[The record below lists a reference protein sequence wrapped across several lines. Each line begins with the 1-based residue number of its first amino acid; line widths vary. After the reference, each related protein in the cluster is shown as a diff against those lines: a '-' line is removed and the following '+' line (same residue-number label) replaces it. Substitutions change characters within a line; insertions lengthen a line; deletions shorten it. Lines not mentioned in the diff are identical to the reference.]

1 MARPEREPKTP
12 LGKRLRAVRGHFG
25 DEERELFAKRLGIS
39 RAALAYYERG
49 ERVPDSNVL
58 AAYRERLGVNLNWL
72 ASEVG
77 EMFED
82 PSKAPQAKPAD
93 APVSE
98 WLFNELGKIVVREH
112 KAGGERLLPEMV
124 APEAVKLY
132 NELIG
137 MVRDVTDH
145 RTVEAVLPLLAEN
158 LRERLR
164 KAAAEPGSGKREA
177 S

>member
-1 MARPEREPKTP
+1 MFEGP
-12 LGKRLRAVRGHFG
+12 
-25 DEERELFAKRLGIS
+25 S
-39 RAALAYYERG
+39 
-49 ERVPDSNVL
+49 RVPQ
-58 AAYRERLGVNLNWL
+58 AEP
-72 ASEVG
+72 VG
-77 EMFED
+77 
-82 PSKAPQAKPAD
+82 

-164 KAAAEPGSGKREA
+164 KAAAEPGTGKREA